1 MGKRISKRYQSLTG
15 HLEKKLKGT
24 KKAFEKDKAFIQQ
37 NSNSNETKTNEENN
51 VSNTKANGNDIS
63 EERRD
68 TPIPRR
74 QS

>member
-1 MGKRISKRYQSLTG
+1 MGKECQKDINRLQEILKKN
-15 HLEKKLKGT
+15 LEGT
-24 KKAFEKDKAFIQQ
+24 KEAFEKGKAFIQRK
-37 NSNSNETKTNEENN
+37 SNSNETKTNEENN